1 MATEVTIAP
10 KSIWEKL
17 LIYWHTKNHTRR
29 MYDVALIIATAIYTN
44 HRVYAEELEEAYRI
58 LRSYLGNDHSIAEIM
73 DYIHMKVAG
82 YVSNEADWFKD
93 LDTCRKMIRNEQQLF
108 VHFLRIFE
116 ADHLIDEEEQAFID
130 SIKVMLSR
138 T

>member
-10 KSIWEKL
+10 KTVWEKL
-17 LIYWHTKNHTRR
+17 LIYWHTKNHTRH

-44 HRVYAEELEEAYRI
+44 HKIYAEELEEADRI
-58 LRSYLGNDHSIAEIM
+58 LHGYLNDDHSIAEIM
-73 DYIHMKVAG
+73 EYIQMKVAS
-82 YVSNEADWFKD
+82 YVSNEANWYKD
-93 LDTCRKMIRNEQQLF
+93 IDTCRKMVGKDQQLF
-108 VHFLRIFE
+108 THFLEIFE
-116 ADHLIDEEEQAFID
+116 ADHVIDEEEGAFIE